1 MIARA
6 ALPPGSVWV
15 DLFWPMFGAGVA
27 LGAWLT
33 TYVSPTRD
41 RRVLLALAYAI
52 QALAIVLGLVWPTA
66 WGFALGSVLL
76 GLPFTAITFFALA
89 EARHQWPQAGASFT
103 GLLTALY
110 GLGQIAGPPMV
121 AALLARAPSQ
131 AQGFEWGLSLAAS
144 ALLLG
149 LLMFVW
155 MVWRWPNGATK

>member
-1 MIARA
+1 MTDF
-6 ALPPGSVWV
+6 V
-15 DLFWPMFGAGVA
+15 DIKTLVICYGLCCCTQLVA
-27 LGAWLT
+27 F
-33 TYVSPTRD
+33 
-41 RRVLLALAYAI
+41 VLLYRVNRDGQGI
-52 QALAIVLGLVWPTA
+52 RW
-66 WGFALGSVLL
+66 WALGSVLL

>member
-1 MIARA
+1 MVRMC
-6 ALPPGSVWV
+6 LNPPKTWWPLRPWV
-15 DLFWPMFGAGVA
+15 K
-27 LGAWLT
+27 
-33 TYVSPTRD
+33 
-41 RRVLLALAYAI
+41 
-52 QALAIVLGLVWPTA
+52 
-66 WGFALGSVLL
+66 
-76 GLPFTAITFFALA
+76 
-89 EARHQWPQAGASFT
+89 WPQAGASFT